1 MGPINIKYH
10 VVSLAAVFLAL
21 GVGILVGSST
31 NFFGISSI
39 LNRQDKVIR
48 RLEFNYREIRREVAD
63 ARKELSTSQDYTRML
78 EGEVIPKLVGDKLDG
93 LTFGVVTIGEV
104 KEGADEEPVVNSLKT
119 SGANVEFTMRTSIAS
134 LRKMADDD
142 FGDFIPRLG
151 KELSRGAKFGTTY
164 TGVFAKDGS
173 LVSGG
178 FDSPVSG
185 IVFVLA
191 PGNTAQD
198 VREVLLP
205 LENVIL
211 ENGGAA
217 VNAALDADGDLE
229 PVFNQS
235 RHPFFKDT
243 ATLKSQIDMILRVDE
258 IFKQKK
264 ETHTVAK

>member
-1 MGPINIKYH
+1 PVKVATFLLNEKREAIRAIEQRHRIGVLLIPNQ
-10 VVSLAAVFLAL
+10 SLDTPHFKL
-21 GVGILVGSST
+21 T
-31 NFFGISSI
+31 
-39 LNRQDKVIR
+39 
-48 RLEFNYREIRREVAD
+48 RLRVD
-63 ARKELSTSQDYTRML
+63 ELSDEQLRSYALAEDYEEPLEPRASPVTRS
-78 EGEVIPKLVGDKLDG
+78 
-93 LTFGVVTIGEV
+93 
-104 KEGADEEPVVNSLKT
+104 ADEEPVVNSLKT
-119 SGANVEFTMRTSIAS
+119 SAANVEFTMRTSIAS
-134 LRKMADDD
+134 LRTMADDD